1 MPAYAVLGAQWGD
14 EGKGKIIDFLSR
26 DADVVA
32 RFSGGNNAGHTVLN
46 ERGKFS
52 FHLIPCGVFWP
63 QTVNVIGNG
72 VVVDPDV
79 LLSEIDELGRRG
91 TDVSGRL
98 VVSDRAH
105 IIMPYH
111 IVLDTLGETARGDR
125 AIGTTRRGIGPTYS
139 DKAARTG
146 IRAADLLDLESL
158 YPRLDELLEHKNA
171 IIEKVY
177 GGAPLSLDEVYERCR
192 QWAEGL
198 APFIGPAEHI
208 VHQALAAGENV
219 VLEGAQGA
227 LLDLDHGTYPF
238 VTSSSPTIGGAC
250 IGLGIPPAY
259 ISQTIGVFKAYCTRV
274 GSGPFP
280 TELIDQIGETIRE
293 LAEEFGTTTGR
304 PRRVGWFDAV
314 AARYS
319 AQVNGYTSAV
329 LTRLDV
335 LDGFDSVKICTAYRL
350 DGEVIDSFPG
360 GVASLERC
368 QPIYEEHPGWASPTA
383 NISRPEDLPAEARSY
398 VDRLQELIGCPVD
411 IISTGPNR
419 HETIMVR
426 PIIEVPASA

>member
-26 DADVVA
+26 DADIVA

-46 ERGKFS
+46 EQGEFV
-52 FHLIPCGVFWP
+52 FHLIPCGVLWP
-63 QTVNVIGNG
+63 QTMNVIGNG

-79 LLSEIDELGRRG
+79 LLDEIDDLQRRG
-91 TDVSGRL
+91 IDISSRL

-111 IVLDTLGETARGDR
+111 VILDTLAEQARGSR
-125 AIGTTRRGIGPTYS
+125 AIGTTGKGIGPTYS

-146 IRAADLLDLESL
+146 IRTADLFDLESL
-158 YPRLDELLEHKNA
+158 YIRLGSTLEYTNA
-171 IIEKVY
+171 IITKVY
-177 GGAPLSLDEVYERCR
+177 GGSAVSLDEVFDKCSS
-192 QWAEGL
+192 WADRL
-198 APFIGPAEHI
+198 TPFIGPVERI
-208 VHQALAAGENV
+208 VHEALEKDANV
-219 VLEGAQGA
+219 LLEGAQGA

-238 VTSSSPTIGGAC
+238 VTSSNPSIGGAC
-250 IGLGIPPAY
+250 IGLGIHPQH
-259 ISQTIGVFKAYCTRV
+259 ITGITGVFKAYCTRV
-274 GSGPFP
+274 GGGPFP
-280 TELIDQIGETIRE
+280 TELLDETGGTIRE
-293 LAEEFGTTTGR
+293 LAEEFGATTGR

-335 LDGFDSVKICTAYRL
+335 LDGFDSVNICTGYEL
-350 DGEVIDSFPG
+350 DGEVKGDFPG
-360 GVASLERC
+360 GVAALERC
-368 QPIYEEHPGWASPTA
+368 IPVYEEHPGWDSPTA
-383 NISRPEDLPAEARSY
+383 SVTRLEDLPIQARSY
-398 VDRLQELIGCPVD
+398 VDRLQDLIGCPID

-419 HETIMVR
+419 HETIKVR
-426 PIIEVPASA
+426 SLTQV